1 MDVREVLNSIDKE
14 DLINLIINYSDE
26 GYYPLDLFTLAA
38 IEHAFSVE
46 ELEAAWEHVV
56 DQANAYEDDDNP
68 KAADVLGDA
77 AELVFEQAKRLDK
90 KAAKAFM
97 HRMVDD
103 LTDAAEVDGVGMSRD
118 AEWIYLQ
125 VRDEIEEW
133 MR

>member
-14 DLINLIINYSDE
+14 DLINLIINYSDG

-38 IEHAFSVE
+38 MEHAFSVE
-46 ELEAAWEHVV
+46 ELEAGWEHVV

-68 KAADVLGDA
+68 KAADLLGDA
-77 AELVFEQAKRLDK
+77 AALFFKQAKRLDK

-97 HRMVDD
+97 QRMVDD